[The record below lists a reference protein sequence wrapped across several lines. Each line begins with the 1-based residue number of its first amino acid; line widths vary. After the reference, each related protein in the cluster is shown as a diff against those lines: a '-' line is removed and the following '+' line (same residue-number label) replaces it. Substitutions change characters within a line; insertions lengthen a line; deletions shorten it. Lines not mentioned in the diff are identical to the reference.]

1 MKNYIRYIIFAVIF
15 IVVVV
20 TTIIASCFFVSWY
33 ENKPRNCAPPKG
45 KKLVDEKWREAIDVE
60 DSQPE
65 SFKEFIL
72 HNNTPVLL
80 DDLYKNLDQE
90 SIRILDMMLIKVM
103 NLPDTK
109 YAKYFL
115 MDYAFTKSLKN
126 KRELAYLKHRNE
138 NYQKVLKKYKF
149 VDGYPGSSR
158 LFINKLNFIDTNQKT
173 LDYIKNKI
181 VIDGGAYNGDCALIM
196 SEFSP
201 SKIYSFDISRKNVE
215 VYKKTMEMNNVPK
228 DLYEINRIAIA
239 DKKGT
244 HKISSER
251 RFGGIFDT

>member
-173 LDYIKNKI
+173 LDYIKSSLVLPILKDGKVSYLAAFI
-181 VIDGGAYNGDCALIM
+181 VVNGNINLSGRELTVKVKNDLKALIPSYM
-196 SEFSP
+196 VPRKIKAIEKFPLNTNGKIDRKKLLEEF
-201 SKIYSFDISRKNVE
+201 
-215 VYKKTMEMNNVPK
+215 
-228 DLYEINRIAIA
+228 
-239 DKKGT
+239 
-244 HKISSER
+244 
-251 RFGGIFDT
+251 